1 MNIAESIKQELFQS
15 FEARGTVE
23 GHTVRIADFA
33 AQMSDRG
40 SPADLAGIEAAFAEL
55 VAAGVFELHPPA
67 DYVLTA
73 KGLDDLRGERAQLP
87 A

>member
-23 GHTVRIADFA
+23 GHTVRVDDFA
-33 AQMSDRG
+33 AQMRARG
-40 SPADLAGIEAAFAEL
+40 KPEDPAGIEAAFAEL

-73 KGLDDLRGERAQLP
+73 KGLNYLRGERAQLP
-87 A
+87 D